1 MTNRSPTA
9 VLSPVELTALRHIA
23 DGRMTDVN
31 VDCLQV
37 LFAMGLVALDPD
49 GRASLTI
56 DGRERLRGAP
66 AEQATK

>member
-1 MTNRSPTA
+1 
-9 VLSPVELTALRHIA
+9 
-23 DGRMTDVN
+23 MTDVN